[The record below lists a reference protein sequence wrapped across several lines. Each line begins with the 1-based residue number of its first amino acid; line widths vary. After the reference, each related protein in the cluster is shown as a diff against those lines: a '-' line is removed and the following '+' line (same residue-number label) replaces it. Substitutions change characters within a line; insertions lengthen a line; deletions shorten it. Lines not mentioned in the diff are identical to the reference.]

1 MPPSTSG
8 DAVTPENPG
17 EPAGA
22 PPSRSAASRREL
34 LRWSAIGALAA
45 AAGPLLP
52 SAAHATTGSGTG
64 TGTAGLSAEPPAATF
79 SDGYPTTK
87 RAVANASTFS
97 PLRPPAT
104 PLAVRSPY
112 LSTWQG
118 SDTLTGA
125 WSSFWNGRVTA
136 ICGIAR
142 IDGTPYL
149 FAGEPSIPN
158 GPALTTMSQTSLQ
171 VTSTQ
176 SIYTLTGG
184 GVTLTVNFF
193 SPIDLDDLQ
202 RQCVPFSYITAQ
214 AASSDGG
221 DHAVELYF
229 DISGEWAHGDST
241 QDISW
246 TQQQTSATTAL
257 SFTPTNPSVLAEDN
271 DQASWGTVVFASPAN
286 SALSFQI
293 GQDQVVR
300 ALAASTGALAN
311 SVDGNQ
317 PRPIDD
323 DWPVFAFCSSLGTV
337 TPSGASAPFQVV
349 VGHVRTPAVSYLDAN
364 LNAWWTNYWGGWP
377 DMVDWFVGDYGSA
390 LASADALDQQI
401 ETDANNAV
409 GGGTAGSQYA
419 ALCALALRQAVGGTE
434 LVDYGGSPWALLKE
448 ISSDGNVSTVDVVYP
463 ASPAYLY
470 LSPSYLQLLLEPL
483 IAYAENGWIEQF
495 AEHDLGQRYPN
506 AAGGVTNGSDIQE
519 DMPVEETGNML
530 IMVAALL
537 QRLPS
542 AQAGAF
548 AQQHYAIFRQW
559 AEYLLPNALD
569 PGLQNQTDDF
579 TGPIANSANLAVK
592 GILGIGAMSLI
603 AGIAGNSTDQ
613 ASYLNTAF
621 SYVSQWVSL
630 GEDPS
635 GPHLDLAYG
644 DAGSWSLKY
653 NAFPDRLLGLG
664 IVPLGV
670 QALEASWYQANA
682 GTYGVL
688 LDPRNDYTKA
698 DWELWTAA
706 WLADQADARN
716 TLIQGVY
723 GFLDNTAQRVPFTDL
738 YVVAT
743 AAQVSFQARPVVGGV
758 FGLLLSPA
766 APTTAW
772 YKVQNNNSGL
782 LLAVSGMSLADSAD
796 VTQWEDNGTVD
807 HLWTILDNGDGTVRI
822 ANRNSGK
829 VLAVNDMSTA
839 DGAFV
844 QQYQDNG
851 TADHSW
857 QIMDTGNGWSKIVNA
872 NSGKLMAVSGMST
885 ADGAQV
891 TQWDDNGTADHL
903 WRFAQS

>member
-1 MPPSTSG
+1 MSPSTSG
-8 DAVTPENPG
+8 DAAMPERPG
-17 EPAGA
+17 KPADA
-22 PPSRSAASRREL
+22 PPPWTVASRRDL
-34 LRWSAIGALAA
+34 LRWSAIAAMAA

-52 SAAHATTGSGTG
+52 SAAHASTGPGTDSGSASSSATTH
-64 TGTAGLSAEPPAATF
+64 PA
-79 SDGYPTTK
+79 DGYPTTK
-87 RAVANASTFS
+87 RAAADDTTFS

-112 LSTWQG
+112 LSTWQAA
-118 SDTLTGA
+118 DTLTGA
-125 WSSFWNGRVTA
+125 WPSFWNGRTTA

-149 FAGEPSIPN
+149 FAGEPSLPS
-158 GPALTTMSQTSLQ
+158 GPALTTITQTSLQ

-176 SIYTLTGG
+176 SIYTMTGG

-193 SPIDLDDLQ
+193 SPVELGDLQ

-214 AASSDGG
+214 AASNDGG
-221 DHAVELYF
+221 DHTVELYF

-241 QDISW
+241 QDIDW
-246 TQQQTSATTAL
+246 AQQQTSATTAL
-257 SFTPTNPSVLAEDN
+257 NFTPTNPSVLAEDG
-271 DQASWGTVVFASPAN
+271 DQASWGTVVFASPTN
-286 SALSFQI
+286 SALTFQI

-300 ALAASTGALAN
+300 AQVASTGSLAN
-311 SVDGNQ
+311 SVDTNQ

-337 TPSGASAPFQVV
+337 APAGPSAPFQVV
-349 VGHVRTPAVSYLDAN
+349 VGHVRTPAVSYLGTD
-364 LNAWWTNYWGGWP
+364 LNPWWTNYWGDWP
-377 DMVDWFVGDYGSA
+377 DMVDWFVGDYGDA
-390 LASADALDQQI
+390 LASATALDQQI
-401 ETDANNAV
+401 ESDANNAV
-409 GGGTAGSQYA
+409 GGGTVGSQYA
-419 ALCALALRQAVGGTE
+419 AVCALALRQAVGGTE
-434 LVDYGGSPWALLKE
+434 LVDYNGSPWAFLKE

-495 AEHDLGQRYPN
+495 AEHDLGPSYPN
-506 AAGGVTNGSDIQE
+506 ASGGVVNGKDTQE
-519 DMPVEETGNML
+519 DMPVEESGNML
-530 IMVAALL
+530 ILVAALL

-542 AQAGAF
+542 TQAAAF
-548 AQQHYAIFRQW
+548 AQQHYAIFHQW

-569 PGLQNQTDDF
+569 PGYQNQTDDF

-603 AGIAGNSTDQ
+603 AGIAGNGADQ
-613 ASYLNTAF
+613 ASFLNTAF
-621 SYVSQWVSL
+621 SYISQWVSL

-644 DAGSWSLKY
+644 DTGSWSLKY

-670 QALEASWYQANA
+670 QALEASWYQSNA

-706 WLADQADARN
+706 WLADQTAARN

-723 GFLDNTAQRVPFTDL
+723 GFLDATAQRVPFTDL
-738 YVVAT
+738 YVVAS
-743 AAQVSFQARPVVGGV
+743 AAQVSFQARPVVGGM
-758 FGLLLSPA
+758 FGLMLSPT
-766 APTTAW
+766 APTTTW
-772 YKVQNNNSGL
+772 VKIQNYNSGL

-807 HLWTILDNGDGTVRI
+807 HLWTVLDNGDGTVRI

-851 TADHSW
+851 TADHNW
-857 QIMDTGNGWSKIVNA
+857 QFVDAGNGWMKIFNM

-885 ADGAQV
+885 TDGAQI
-891 TQWDDNGTADHL
+891 TQWDDNGTVDHL
-903 WRFAQS
+903 WRFVQP